1 MHEFGKENKQKILLL
16 HGAGSTYKM
25 WTPQIEVLQKEYHVY
40 APTMSGHE
48 LNDVDFISSTHE
60 AELIIT
66 WFQKHG
72 INDLLLICGASL
84 GAHVAAEILQKQ
96 RTFAQYAMIE
106 SLKAYQYKGIIL
118 KLFSYIGNKVIK
130 KCASTK
136 GYMDGTYNQ
145 KYASDDA
152 KCTINNMS
160 KKTLENIMIE
170 SGNYQ
175 IKQQKTKIFEE
186 TMILYGSKEKKE
198 CKSNTEILQKQ
209 IEKCTIVEIPKYRH
223 GELAIGNPY
232 KHLEYLKKLI
242 SQGSI

>member
-1 MHEFGKENKQKILLL
+1 MKMHEFGKENKQKILLL
-16 HGAGSTYKM
+16 HGAGCTYKM

-106 SLKAYQYKGIIL
+106 S
-118 KLFSYIGNKVIK
+118 
-130 KCASTK
+130 
-136 GYMDGTYNQ
+136 
-145 KYASDDA
+145 
-152 KCTINNMS
+152 
-160 KKTLENIMIE
+160 
-170 SGNYQ
+170 GNYQ
-175 IKQQKTKIFEE
+175 IKQQKTKIFAE

-223 GELAIGNPY
+223 GELAIGNHRFAGMTGEAVSVRNGKSHIHY
-232 KHLEYLKKLI
+232 VYAKTEISDGHRHEFQVATLI
-242 SQGSI
+242 EDPIGEIEEDK

>member
-1 MHEFGKENKQKILLL
+1 
-16 HGAGSTYKM
+16 
-25 WTPQIEVLQKEYHVY
+25 
-40 APTMSGHE
+40 MSGHE

-170 SGNYQ
+170 SGIYQ
-175 IKQQKTKIFEE
+175 IKQQETKIFAE

-198 CKSNTEILQKQ
+198 CKSNTEIL
-209 IEKCTIVEIPKYRH
+209 
-223 GELAIGNPY
+223 
-232 KHLEYLKKLI
+232 
-242 SQGSI
+242 

>member
-1 MHEFGKENKQKILLL
+1 
-16 HGAGSTYKM
+16 
-25 WTPQIEVLQKEYHVY
+25 
-40 APTMSGHE
+40 MSGHE

-175 IKQQKTKIFEE
+175 IKQQKTKIFAE

-242 SQGSI
+242 SQGYI

>member
-1 MHEFGKENKQKILLL
+1 
-16 HGAGSTYKM
+16 
-25 WTPQIEVLQKEYHVY
+25 
-40 APTMSGHE
+40 MSGHE

-96 RTFAQYAMIE
+96 MTFAQYAMIE

-136 GYMDGTYNQ
+136 GYMDGTYN
-145 KYASDDA
+145 
-152 KCTINNMS
+152 
-160 KKTLENIMIE
+160 
-170 SGNYQ
+170 
-175 IKQQKTKIFEE
+175 
-186 TMILYGSKEKKE
+186 
-198 CKSNTEILQKQ
+198 
-209 IEKCTIVEIPKYRH
+209 
-223 GELAIGNPY
+223 
-232 KHLEYLKKLI
+232 
-242 SQGSI
+242 